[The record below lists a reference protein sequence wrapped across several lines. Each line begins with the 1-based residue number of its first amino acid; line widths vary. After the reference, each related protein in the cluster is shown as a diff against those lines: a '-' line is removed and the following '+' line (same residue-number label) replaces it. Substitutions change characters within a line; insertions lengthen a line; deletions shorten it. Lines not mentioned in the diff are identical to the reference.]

1 MFLYSNDASDKTFK
15 MLKSKH
21 KTGSV
26 IWGAGLFVAPT
37 NGRLCFF
44 LANFIKNIIFAN
56 Q

>member
-1 MFLYSNDASDKTFK
+1 

-44 LANFIKNIIFAN
+44 LANFIKTLFLQPMRILLAGWMDV
-56 Q
+56 